1 MRHSTLIFVA
11 ASFVLLTLSRLALAL
26 WQRERMRNAGGLVP
40 LMLGGLRIDAH
51 QIAVLAAAPAVLSP
65 WLGHYP
71 LAAAIASGWYL
82 FAFVLLA
89 FLEIASPAFILE
101 YDTRPNRLFVE
112 YLKHPR
118 EVSTMLWRG
127 YKTALLGGLA
137 AVALLAWAG
146 YAIFWPPRPD
156 APLSWWQ
163 MPLASL
169 AILAVVILSIRGT
182 LGHRPIN
189 PSSVAYCGD
198 GMLNTLALNS
208 LYSVSYAIYSM
219 KNEKSASDVYGGMD
233 EPEMHE
239 RVLAQAGLPRPPAHP
254 DYPSLHAQPA
264 TRRTR
269 RPLNLVIIL
278 EESLGAQYSAALGG
292 MGLTPELDAL
302 ARGAWSL
309 TRCYATGTRSVRG
322 LEAVTTG
329 FLPTPAQAVL
339 KLPREAWSLTRCYAT
354 GTRSVRGLEAVTTGF
369 LPTPAQAVLKLPR
382 SQRGFFS
389 LADLLGRHGYHS
401 RFIYGGEAH
410 FDNMKG
416 FFLGNGFN
424 QIIERADF
432 DNPVFVGTWG
442 ASDEDMFNELHRRL
456 SADGEQPTF
465 TLAFS
470 VSNHTP
476 WEYPAGRIQT
486 EGNPATV
493 ENTVR
498 YADWALGRF
507 FEQAK
512 ASPYWENTVFLIAA
526 DHDSRVFGASLVPVR
541 HFHIPAVVLGGGIE
555 PRADDRLVSQID
567 LPPTLLS
574 LIGVDTEHP
583 MIGHDLTRST
593 PDRAIM
599 QYDSTYGYLKGSD
612 LLVLAPNR
620 PAVQFRYC
628 APETYDAA
636 ELDRELAREALAHA
650 LWPSW
655 AYREGRY
662 CLPGRAPSA

>member
-302 ARGAWSL
+302 ARD
-309 TRCYATGTRSVRG
+309 
-322 LEAVTTG
+322 
-329 FLPTPAQAVL
+329 
-339 KLPREAWSLTRCYAT
+339 AWSLTRCYAT

-507 FEQAK
+507 FEQAR